1 MNIENRATKLYL
13 KELPPL
19 EAIEFIEKYKIP
31 SPYKEILITACVARK
46 EGFVGMDY
54 LSEKYQINIQ
64 YRTFGRKLKEAL
76 EMFRRSH
83 IKYYR
88 PQSGNL

>member
-19 EAIEFIEKYKIP
+19 QAIDFIEKYKIP
-31 SPYKEILITACVARK
+31 SPYKEVLLTACVERK
-46 EGFVGMDY
+46 EGFRGIDY
-54 LSEKYQINIQ
+54 LAEKYNINIQ
-64 YRTFGRKLKEAL
+64 YRTFVRKLKEAL

-83 IKYYR
+83 IALYR
-88 PQSGNL
+88 PKDGNF